1 MEPVHIFYKDL
12 PADENNIFIADI
24 TEKKEVENVK
34 FKKSLEYA
42 VTGLSINQEIGSD
55 LVTVTLIS
63 SIQDLVKERKEAD
76 LDLEIS
82 KPETRSLVILF
93 QKKSATDCPP
103 IKLTFYNSTTKKKKK
118 KKKKKNEFYHY
129 FEHLSTFGF
138 VWEYSLLDFRYSVEL
153 SKNKR
158 NLIRTV
164 TMSKIAR
171 KKLFADESRIWNF
184 EEPAAGSP
192 SSMSTNIHK
201 VNFIRLYVD
210 RPTR

>member
-63 SIQDLVKERKEAD
+63 SIQDLVKERKEPD

-118 KKKKKNEFYHY
+118 KKKKKIKF
-129 FEHLSTFGF
+129 
-138 VWEYSLLDFRYSVEL
+138 
-153 SKNKR
+153 
-158 NLIRTV
+158 
-164 TMSKIAR
+164 
-171 KKLFADESRIWNF
+171 
-184 EEPAAGSP
+184 
-192 SSMSTNIHK
+192 
-201 VNFIRLYVD
+201 
-210 RPTR
+210 